1 MKRSRARI
9 KPKYKKRLKIL
20 IASRISFIFLL
31 DRYFKMSEIML
42 LYRPKYPYSEQISR
56 LELNFSEN
64 EIGIA
69 LLGMREN
76 QGKKSVLADDI
87 KKGRQ

>member
-1 MKRSRARI
+1 MR
-9 KPKYKKRLKIL
+9 
-20 IASRISFIFLL
+20 
-31 DRYFKMSEIML
+31 
-42 LYRPKYPYSEQISR
+42 LYRPKYPDSEQILR
-56 LELNFSEN
+56 LGLNFSEN